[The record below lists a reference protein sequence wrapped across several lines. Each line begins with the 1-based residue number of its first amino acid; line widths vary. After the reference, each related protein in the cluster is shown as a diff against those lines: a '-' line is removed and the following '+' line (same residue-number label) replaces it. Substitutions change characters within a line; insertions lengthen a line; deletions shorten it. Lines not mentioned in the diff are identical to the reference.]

1 MAGGWGSAWGP
12 RPSGSGPLPL
22 KAVQFR
28 AVMRDIA
35 QIDAITYAV
44 VVYYE
49 TGVFKNTDRPGTEWI
64 NGGTGYGEYL
74 GSSTA
79 TTASGGG
86 N

>member
-1 MAGGWGSAWGP
+1 V
-12 RPSGSGPLPL
+12 PL

-35 QIDAITYAV
+35 QIDGITYAIV
-44 VVYYE
+44 VHSE
-49 TGVFKNTDRPGTEWI
+49 TEVFKNTDRPGTEWI

-74 GSSTA
+74 GSSTS
-79 TTASGGG
+79 TRDSGGG